1 MHRALPSRRALLRP
15 TAAVLALSLI
25 AITIVPTAAVGRAE
39 RTTAAAVVPAAAT
52 IARGPS
58 TTTDPYILPVAGDV
72 KITSLLTVNDAGA
85 SSNGYEMVGIPDG
98 LGVTR
103 VDDKV
108 VILMNHELRDEPGRE
123 QGIARRHGQIGAF
136 VSRLV
141 IDPKTLAIKHGSDL
155 VDPGVRYWDYPNGG
169 YVTAAPRWADLAAQQ
184 LSFGRFCSSTLS
196 DPGVFYNERNG
207 AGYRGQIY
215 FGNEE
220 DGDVGRAFG
229 ITLDGRAWA
238 LPRLGLFSWENT
250 VPADNRTDTTLVMGQ
265 EDGPGD
271 GSQPWVYV
279 GKKLKSGTPVARA
292 GLTNGLSFVLDAV
305 DPAVTN
311 DAGFRSTFGK
321 GTPADV
327 TLVNV
332 PWSLT
337 GALQNT
343 IAKEVG
349 LSLNRIE
356 DGHWDPNHRN
366 DFYFLTTE
374 GGEKEG
380 TGLDSRDG
388 GGLWRL
394 RWKDIDR
401 PQLGATLTLLLDGSE
416 TLGGTE
422 PKFNKPDNMTLDRHG
437 NILIQEDPGNVN
449 HLARIIA
456 YRIRDGALGVVA
468 RFDES
473 KFGVGATDDPAR
485 LTIDEESSGIID
497 ASRFWGSGTFLF
509 DAQIHTNKFL
519 PAGTGKDTVQEY
531 VENGQL
537 LLLKITD
544 WGAVY
549 GDD

>member
-1 MHRALPSRRALLRP
+1 MHRALPTRRALRRP
-15 TAAVLALSLI
+15 SAAVLALSLM
-25 AITIVPTAAVGRAE
+25 AVTVVPTAAVGRAGE
-39 RTTAAAVVPAAAT
+39 ATASNVVLSASS

-58 TTTDPYILPVAGDV
+58 TSTDPYILPVADDV
-72 KITSLLTVNDAGA
+72 RITSLLTVNDSGAAG
-85 SSNGYEMVGIPDG
+85 NGYEMVGIPDG
-98 LGVTR
+98 LGLTR

-108 VILMNHELRDEPGRE
+108 TILMNHELRDNPGQE
-123 QGIARRHGQIGAF
+123 QGVVRRHGQIGAF

-141 IDPKTLAIKHGSDL
+141 IDPTTLRIRHGSDL

-169 YVTAAPRWADLAAQQ
+169 YVTAGPRWADMTAQQ

-229 ITLDGRAWA
+229 ITLDGTASA

-271 GSQPWVYV
+271 ASQPWVYV
-279 GKKLKSGTPVARA
+279 GKKLKSGSPIVRA
-292 GLTNGLSFVLDAV
+292 GLTNGLDFVLDAV
-305 DPAVTN
+305 NTTVTN
-311 DAGFRSTFGK
+311 DAGWRAAFPK
-321 GTPADV
+321 GTAGEV
-327 TLVNV
+327 KLVNV

-380 TGLDSRDG
+380 TGLDGRDG

-416 TLGGTE
+416 TLPGTE
-422 PKFNKPDNMTLDRHG
+422 PKFNKPDNMTLDRRG
-437 NILIQEDPGNVN
+437 NILIQEDPGSNN

-456 YRIRDGALGVVA
+456 YRITDGALGVVA
-468 RFDES
+468 RFDEA
-473 KFGVGATDDPAR
+473 KFGVGATEDPAR

-497 ASRFWGSGTFLF
+497 ASRYFGSGAFLF
-509 DAQIHTNKFL
+509 DAQIHTTKNL
-519 PAGTGKDTVQEY
+519 PAGTGKNTVQEY

-537 LLLKITD
+537 LLLKIRD
-544 WGAVY
+544 WGDVY
-549 GDD
+549 GGD